1 MLVTYKGIQFNKK
14 KELVIEVK
22 RFNNNT
28 IYYFVVVR
36 YGFRGYHVLYSTRD
50 LQKAFDFCD
59 GCLIEDGDKG

>member
-1 MLVTYKGIQFNKK
+1 MYRYKGLFFSRNG
-14 KELVIEVK
+14 LVIEVK
-22 RFNNNT
+22 RFNNNS

>member
-1 MLVTYKGIQFNKK
+1 MYRYKGLFFSRNG
-14 KELVIEVK
+14 LVIEVK

-36 YGFRGYHVLYSTRD
+36 YGFRGYHVLYSTMD

-59 GCLIEDGDKG
+59 GCLIEDVDKG

>member
-1 MLVTYKGIQFNKK
+1 MYRYKGLFFSRNG
-14 KELVIEVK
+14 LVIEVK

-28 IYYFVVVR
+28 IFYFVVVR

>member
-1 MLVTYKGIQFNKK
+1 MYRYKGLFFSRNG
-14 KELVIEVK
+14 LVIEVK

-59 GCLIEDGDKG
+59 GCLIEDVDKG

>member
-1 MLVTYKGIQFNKK
+1 MYRYKGLFFSRNG
-14 KELVIEVK
+14 LVIEVK

-59 GCLIEDGDKG
+59 GCLMEDGDKG

>member
-1 MLVTYKGIQFNKK
+1 MYRYKGLFFSRNG
-14 KELVIEVK
+14 LVIEVK

>member
-1 MLVTYKGIQFNKK
+1 MYRYKGLFFSRNG
-14 KELVIEVK
+14 LVIEVK

-59 GCLIEDGDKG
+59 GCLEEDGDKA